1 MTATEIARDRHLD
14 ELRAL
19 CPAAKKFVE
28 AGGVFYLLPDFALP
42 GKASP
47 ARCDMLLCA
56 TPRDGYDSRL
66 FFAQKVQGPQQL
78 NWNSE
83 ARISERNWFAYS
95 WRTMPGLRPMQQL
108 AVHLRALR

>member
-1 MTATEIARDRHLD
+1 MTTTELATDRDLD

-42 GKASP
+42 EKASP
-47 ARCDMLLCA
+47 ARCDLLLCA

-66 FFAQKVQGPQQL
+66 FFPVKPQGPQQL

-83 ARISERNWFAYS
+83 ARIVERNWSAYS

-108 AVHLRALR
+108 AAHLRALR